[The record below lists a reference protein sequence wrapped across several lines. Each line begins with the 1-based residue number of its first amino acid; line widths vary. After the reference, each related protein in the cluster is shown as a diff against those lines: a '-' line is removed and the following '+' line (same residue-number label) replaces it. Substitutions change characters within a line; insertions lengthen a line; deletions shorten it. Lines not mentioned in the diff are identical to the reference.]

1 MDIRT
6 DLALETRESD
16 AGTNVEI
23 PGVVLEKED
32 SNNNL
37 TITKVI
43 IKDEAGAKAMGKPIG
58 NYITIEAPMLIED
71 AFFDEKYLVNE
82 LSKQIKRLTKTNKK
96 ILVVGLGNRD
106 ATPDSLGPRTV
117 EKLNIYGNEEWE
129 IQAIAP
135 GVMAQTGMETAS
147 IIKAIVKEMK
157 PDIAIVIDS
166 LAARSVKRLIT
177 SIQISD
183 TGITPGS
190 GVRNHRR
197 GLCYDTL
204 GIDVIALGIP
214 TVIELID
221 TSVKELF
228 VTPKDIDE
236 NIDTLSE
243 IISRA
248 LNKIWTKQE

>member
-6 DLALETRESD
+6 DLALEARESY
-16 AGTNVEI
+16 AGTDVEI
-23 PGVVLEKED
+23 PGVILEKE
-32 SNNNL
+32 SKKENFL
-37 TITKVI
+37 ITKVV
-43 IKDEAGAKAMGKPIG
+43 IKDENGAKAMGKPVG
-58 NYITIEAPMLIED
+58 NYITIEAPMLIEED
-71 AFFDEKYLVNE
+71 FFDKEELVEN
-82 LSKQIKRLTKTNKK
+82 LSEQIRRLVKNNRKVL
-96 ILVVGLGNRD
+96 IVGLGNRD

-117 EKLNIYGNEEWE
+117 EKLNIYGNKGWE

-166 LAARSVKRLIT
+166 LAARSIKRLIT

-183 TGITPGS
+183 TGISPGS
-190 GVRNHRR
+190 GVRNHRK
-197 GLCYDTL
+197 GLCYETL
-204 GIDVIALGIP
+204 GIDVIAIGIP

-221 TSVKELF
+221 SSIKELF

-236 NIDTLSE
+236 HINTLTE
-243 IISRA
+243 IISKS
-248 LNKIWTKQE
+248 LNKIWTK

>member
-6 DLALETRESD
+6 DLALEARESY

-23 PGVVLEKED
+23 PGVILKKEG
-32 SNNNL
+32 SKKNL
-37 TITKVI
+37 SITKVI
-43 IKDEAGAKAMGKPIG
+43 IKDEQGAKAMGKPMG
-58 NYITIEAPMLIED
+58 NYITIEAPQLIED
-71 AFFDEKYLVNE
+71 VGFDENDLIND
-82 LSKQIKRLTKTNKK
+82 LSEQIKGLIKNYKK

-117 EKLNIYGNEEWE
+117 EKLNIFTDKAWE

-166 LAARSVKRLIT
+166 LAARSIKRLIT

-183 TGITPGS
+183 TGISPGS
-190 GVRNHRR
+190 GVRNHRQ

-214 TVIELID
+214 TVIELVD
-221 TSVKELF
+221 TSIKELF

-236 NIDTLSE
+236 HINTLTE
-243 IISRA
+243 IISKA
-248 LNKIWTKQE
+248 LNKIWTN

>member
-6 DLALETRESD
+6 DLALEARESY

-23 PGVVLEKED
+23 PGVVLEKEG
-32 SNNNL
+32 SKGNL

-43 IKDEAGAKAMGKPIG
+43 IKDEQGAKAMGKPVG
-58 NYITIEAPMLIED
+58 NYITIEAPMLIEEE
-71 AFFDEKYLVNE
+71 AFDENNLIND
-82 LSKQIKRLTKTNKK
+82 LSRQIKRLIKDYKK
-96 ILVVGLGNRD
+96 ILVVGLGNRE

-117 EKLNIYGNEEWE
+117 EKLNIYASEEWE

-183 TGITPGS
+183 TGISPGS
-190 GVRNHRR
+190 GVRNHRK

-214 TVIELID
+214 TVIELVD
-221 TSVKELF
+221 TSIKELF

-236 NIDTLSE
+236 HISTLTE
-243 IISRA
+243 IISKA
-248 LNKIWTKQE
+248 LNKIWTK